1 MIGRMRTWPLVV
13 ALVSTVAWSDE
24 ARHSSFLNISQL
36 MKLMEASKTKYEIR
50 SLDALDLARG
60 TLADSTW
67 RQAIGANERP
77 RVVNEGGT
85 ISVIDWEQ
93 SAELQAALVK
103 ADEAYA
109 KKDYAEAE
117 KRFRAAVA
125 LSPGDPRA
133 HAYLGDALLF
143 GGKPTAA
150 KVEYDRAI
158 ELNPFDYRYFFFR
171 ASAWRELKQPAN
183 EKADLRTSLMLKPRN
198 ARLLGAVNERRLGVH
213 AEPDVLVPQSFAR
226 EEKNAIVIY
235 ADPQRLGWF
244 AWASCKAAWLGEA
257 SHRKAATG
265 SEAHH
270 WTSTEELECL
280 SALLAGYA
288 RERKDGGPSDPRLE
302 QLNAI
307 ADEGL
312 GTGLVLYEMGS
323 RIDPQ
328 ITLRFGP
335 EAQKLVRT
343 YVEKYVLPDV
353 KAEPPNPGD
362 AGE

>member
-1 MIGRMRTWPLVV
+1 MVV
-13 ALVSTVAWSDE
+13 LASTLAM
-24 ARHSSFLNISQL
+24 AQAPRRNSFLTISQL
-36 MKLMEASKTKYEIR
+36 MKLMDASKTRYEIR
-50 SLDALDLARG
+50 SLGALELARG
-60 TLADSTW
+60 TLADTTW
-67 RQAIGANERP
+67 PQAIGANDRP
-77 RVVNEGGT
+77 RVVSDGGT
-85 ISVIDWEQ
+85 ITIVEWEQ
-93 SAELQAALVK
+93 SAELVAALAK
-103 ADEAYA
+103 ANQAYV

-125 LSPGDPRA
+125 SSPTDPRA

-143 GGKPTAA
+143 GGKPEAA
-150 KVEYDRAI
+150 KAEYDRAI

-171 ASAWRELKQPAN
+171 ASAWRTLGVLAN

-198 ARLLGAVNERRLGVH
+198 ARLLGAVNEARLGVH
-213 AEPDVLVPQSFAR
+213 VEPDILVPQSFAR
-226 EEKNAIVIY
+226 QEQDAIVIY

-244 AWASCKAAWLGEA
+244 SWASCKAAWLGEA
-257 SHRKAATG
+257 GHRKDATG

-270 WTSTEELECL
+270 WSSTEELECL
-280 SALLAGYA
+280 SALLAGYHQG
-288 RERKDGGPSDPRLE
+288 RKSGEPVDPRLE
-302 QLNAI
+302 RLGAI

-328 ITLRFGP
+328 ITLRLGP
-335 EAQKLVRT
+335 EAQKLVRE

-353 KAEPPNPGD
+353 KPAPKDTDD